1 MRELRTVCEPGL
13 VLLGFRPA
21 TQLDGLQHVQPASF
35 IYPRRPGSKVLIL
48 NLSMTRLMP
57 W

>member
-1 MRELRTVCEPGL
+1 MRELRAVCEPGL

-35 IYPRRPGSKVLIL
+35 VYPEEAWIRGDH
-48 NLSMTRLMP
+48 
-57 W
+57 